1 MKNPFL
7 AVMGALVAVL
17 AVSLAPVFVAAQNS
31 EVAAAQAYTPPQT
44 PWGEPDFQGIWS
56 RNSEAPLER
65 PEEYAGRAF
74 LTDEEVAALDTKS
87 ALEPTHTAPPRP
99 GSPGTYN
106 AVFNSIL
113 KRSKRTSLIID
124 PPDGKMPP
132 LVPGAE
138 DPTVASDGFGT
149 LLRPGPRGSDGPED
163 RGWPER
169 CLGNTLPDFG
179 SGDFGAGTSR
189 LVQSP
194 GYVTI
199 YVEYG
204 HGGGAVRIIPTDGSP
219 HLPPQI
225 HQRLGD
231 SRGRWEGNTL
241 VVDTTNFS
249 PGAEIQTIGQ
259 WTLGPRGSK
268 GHLHLVERFT
278 RVDANT
284 LEREITIDDPTTWTR
299 PWTVLLELGKNDER
313 ANRIYESSCHEGN
326 FGMLGILAGARA
338 QEKKAAQTA
347 GKKP

>member
-65 PEEYAGRAF
+65 SEEYAGRAF
-74 LTDEEVAALDTKS
+74 LTDEEVAALDMKS

-138 DPTVASDGFGT
+138 DPTVASDGFGA

-268 GHLHLVERFT
+268 GHLHLMERFT

-299 PWTVLLELGKNDER
+299 PWTVLLDLGKNDER

>member
-1 MKNPFL
+1 MRNQFL

-17 AVSLAPVFVAAQNS
+17 AVSLAPVFVAAQS
-31 EVAAAQAYTPPQT
+31 PTAAAAQAYTPAQT
-44 PWGEPDFQGIWS
+44 PWGEPDLQGIWS
-56 RNSEAPLER
+56 RNSDAPLER

-74 LTDEEVAALDTKS
+74 LTDEEVVALDKKKNIDVDFTRRD
-87 ALEPTHTAPPRP
+87 PHRP
-99 GSPGTYN
+99 GNPGTYN

-113 KRSKRTSLIID
+113 RTSKRTSLIVD
-124 PPDGKMPP
+124 PPDGKMPA
-132 LVPGAE
+132 LVAGAE
-138 DPTVASDGFGT
+138 NP
-149 LLRPGPRGSDGPED
+149 PRAPRVSNGPED
-163 RGWPER
+163 HGWPTR

-179 SGDFGAGTSR
+179 SGDYGAGTSR

-219 HLPPQI
+219 HLPPQV

-338 QEKKAAQTA
+338 QEKKAAQAA
-347 GKKP
+347 GKQP

>member
-1 MKNPFL
+1 MKNQFL

-17 AVSLAPVFVAAQNS
+17 AVSLAPVFVAAQS
-31 EVAAAQAYTPPQT
+31 PTAAAAQAYTPPQT

-74 LTDEEVAALDTKS
+74 LTDEEVVALDKKKIVS
-87 ALEPTHTAPPRP
+87 LNRFSDARGGRPRE
-99 GSPGTYN
+99 GDTGTYN

-113 KRSKRTSLIID
+113 RTSKRTSLIVD
-124 PPDGKMPP
+124 PPDGKMPAM
-132 LVPGAE
+132 VAGAE
-138 DPTVASDGFGT
+138 NPSRA
-149 LLRPGPRGSDGPED
+149 PRVSNGPED

-338 QEKKAAQTA
+338 QEKKAAQAA
-347 GKKP
+347 GKQP

>member
-1 MKNPFL
+1 MRNQFL

-17 AVSLAPVFVAAQNS
+17 AVSLAPVFVAAQS
-31 EVAAAQAYTPPQT
+31 PTAAAAQAYTPAQT
-44 PWGEPDFQGIWS
+44 PWGEPDLQGIWS

-74 LTDEEVAALDTKS
+74 LTDEEVVALDKKKIVS
-87 ALEPTHTAPPRP
+87 LNRFSDARRGRPRE
-99 GSPGTYN
+99 GDTGTYN

-113 KRSKRTSLIID
+113 RTSKRTSLIVD
-124 PPDGKMPP
+124 PPDGKMPA
-132 LVPGAE
+132 LVAGAE
-138 DPTVASDGFGT
+138 NPPQV
-149 LLRPGPRGSDGPED
+149 PRISNGPED

-179 SGDFGAGTSR
+179 SGDFGAGTAR

-338 QEKKAAQTA
+338 QEKKAAQAA
-347 GKKP
+347 GKQP

>member
-1 MKNPFL
+1 MKNQFL

-17 AVSLAPVFVAAQNS
+17 AVSLAPVFVAAQS
-31 EVAAAQAYTPPQT
+31 PTAAAAQAYTPPQT
-44 PWGEPDFQGIWS
+44 PWGEPDLQGIWS
-56 RNSEAPLER
+56 RNSDAPLER

-74 LTDEEVAALDTKS
+74 LTDEEVVALDKKKNIDVEFTRRDPHR
-87 ALEPTHTAPPRP
+87 E
-99 GSPGTYN
+99 GNPGTYN

-113 KRSKRTSLIID
+113 RTSKRTSLIVD
-124 PPDGKMPP
+124 PPDGKMPAM
-132 LVPGAE
+132 VAGAE
-138 DPTVASDGFGT
+138 NP
-149 LLRPGPRGSDGPED
+149 PRAPRVSNGPED
-163 RGWPER
+163 HGWPTR

-179 SGDFGAGTSR
+179 SGDYGAGTSR

-231 SRGRWEGNTL
+231 SRGRWEGSTL

-284 LEREITIDDPTTWTR
+284 LEREVTIDDPTTWTR

-338 QEKKAAQTA
+338 QEKKAAQAA
-347 GKKP
+347 GKQP

>member
-1 MKNPFL
+1 MKNQFF

-17 AVSLAPVFVAAQNS
+17 AVSLAPVFVAAQS
-31 EVAAAQAYTPPQT
+31 PTAAAAQAYTPPQT
-44 PWGEPDFQGIWS
+44 PWGEPDLQGIWS

-87 ALEPTHTAPPRP
+87 ALEPTRTGPPP
-99 GSPGTYN
+99 AGNPGTYN

-113 KRSKRTSLIID
+113 KRSRRTSLIID
-124 PPDGKMPP
+124 PPDGKIP
-132 LVPGAE
+132 LLVGGAE
-138 DPTVASDGFGT
+138 NPPRVRSAS
-149 LLRPGPRGSDGPED
+149 RISDGPED

-179 SGDFGAGTSR
+179 SGDFGSGTSR

-259 WTLGPRGSK
+259 WTLGERGSK

-338 QEKKAAQTA
+338 QEKKAAQA
-347 GKKP
+347 AAKKP

>member
-1 MKNPFL
+1 MKNQFL

-17 AVSLAPVFVAAQNS
+17 AVSLAPVFVAAQS
-31 EVAAAQAYTPPQT
+31 PTVAAAQAYLPPQT

-99 GSPGTYN
+99 GSSGTYN

-113 KRSKRTSLIID
+113 KRSKRTSLIVD
-124 PPDGKMPP
+124 PPDGKMPAM
-132 LVPGAE
+132 VAGAE
-138 DPTVASDGFGT
+138 NP
-149 LLRPGPRGSDGPED
+149 PRAPRISNGPED

-169 CLGNTLPDFG
+169 CLGNTLPDLG
-179 SGDFGAGTSR
+179 SGDYGAGTSR
-189 LVQSP
+189 LVQSL

-338 QEKKAAQTA
+338 QEKKAAQAA
-347 GKKP
+347 GKQP

>member
-1 MKNPFL
+1 MKNQFL

-17 AVSLAPVFVAAQNS
+17 AVSLAPVFVAAQS
-31 EVAAAQAYTPPQT
+31 PTAAAAQAYTPPQT
-44 PWGEPDFQGIWS
+44 PWGEPDLQGIWS
-56 RNSEAPLER
+56 RNSDAPLER

-74 LTDEEVAALDTKS
+74 LTDEEVVALDKKKNIDVEFTRRDPHR
-87 ALEPTHTAPPRP
+87 E
-99 GSPGTYN
+99 GNPGTYN

-113 KRSKRTSLIID
+113 RTSKRTSLIVD
-124 PPDGKMPP
+124 PPDGKMPAM
-132 LVPGAE
+132 VAGAE
-138 DPTVASDGFGT
+138 NP
-149 LLRPGPRGSDGPED
+149 PRAPRVSNGPED
-163 RGWPER
+163 HGWPTR

-179 SGDFGAGTSR
+179 SGDYGAGTSR

-204 HGGGAVRIIPTDGSP
+204 HGGGAVRIIPADGSP

-338 QEKKAAQTA
+338 QEKKAAQAA
-347 GKKP
+347 GKQP